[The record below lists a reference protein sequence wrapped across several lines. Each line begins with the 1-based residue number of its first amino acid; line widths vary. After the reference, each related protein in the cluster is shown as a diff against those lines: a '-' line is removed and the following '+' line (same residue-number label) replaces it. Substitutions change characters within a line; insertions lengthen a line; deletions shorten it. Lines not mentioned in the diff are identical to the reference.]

1 MEKLIIILLSA
12 YLVQSEK
19 RIVLHSATDL
29 AQEFIKLKS
38 DFDAFKA
45 NMSAKMQKENSELR
59 NNITTMASKLS
70 SLESENM
77 DLQNQLKTRKGMTVF
92 HTCFVMKNKTHKTTW
107 KAFYSWNYL
116 LITSNE
122 MPSFKCLTTA
132 IC

>member
-70 SLESENM
+70 SPGERKHGSSESA
-77 DLQNQLKTRKGMTVF
+77 
-92 HTCFVMKNKTHKTTW
+92 KNKKRYDS
-107 KAFYSWNYL
+107 FSNL
-116 LITSNE
+116 LCNE
-122 MPSFKCLTTA
+122 K
-132 IC
+132 